1 VLDLLNPLKKQT
13 PKNLFLYFSKDRVF
27 TRSFFILYT
36 NQTNNL
42 FMKWTLLSFFSF
54 FAAAC
59 FANDPTD
66 SLALYQAQLKKIDS
80 IESSLHYK
88 TGKITLGNGI
98 ATISVPQNFKFLD
111 AAEAKYIV
119 EDVWGNLKG
128 QTPLGMLV
136 PAGSA
141 ASIADYAFLVEYQD
155 LGFVKDNDAN
165 KINYNDLLKQMKE
178 EGVESNKERVKV
190 GIPAMHLMGWA
201 SAPYYDKRNNVLHW
215 AKEFQVEGY
224 EGTTLNYD
232 VRVLGRKGVLVLQA
246 VSGMDQLDSVKQ
258 NIDPLLKAVA
268 FTNGNRYAD
277 FDSKTDDV
285 AAWTIGGLV
294 AGKVLAKAGFFAII
308 MKFLKFIILGMVA
321 IGSGIWKYIKGRRK
335 EEPVLAYE
343 TATPEPPQ
351 S

>member
-1 VLDLLNPLKKQT
+1 MRVSLLAFAC
-13 PKNLFLYFSKDRVF
+13 LFA
-27 TRSFFILYT
+27 T
-36 NQTNNL
+36 
-42 FMKWTLLSFFSF
+42 TL
-54 FAAAC
+54 

-66 SLALYQAQLKKIDS
+66 SLAIFQAQLKKIDS

-98 ATISVPQNFKFLD
+98 ATLTVPQNFKFLD

-128 QTPLGMLV
+128 QSPLGMLV

-155 LGFVKDNDAN
+155 MGYVKDNDAD

-178 EGVESNKERVKV
+178 EGAESNKERVKA
-190 GIPAMHLMGWA
+190 GIATMDLVGWA
-201 SAPYYDKRNNVLHW
+201 SAPYYDKKANVLHW
-215 AKEFQVEGY
+215 AKEFKVEGY
-224 EGTTLNYD
+224 EDNTLNYD

-258 NIDPLLKAVA
+258 NIDPLLQAVT
-268 FTNGNRYAD
+268 FTNGNRYSD
-277 FDSKTDDV
+277 FNSKTDNV

-294 AGKVLAKAGFFAII
+294 AGKVLAKVGFFAVI
-308 MKFLKFIILGMVA
+308 MKFLKFILLGMA
-321 IGSGIWKYIKGRRK
+321 ALGSAIWKYIRGRKK

-343 TATPEPPQ
+343 TVSSEEPR